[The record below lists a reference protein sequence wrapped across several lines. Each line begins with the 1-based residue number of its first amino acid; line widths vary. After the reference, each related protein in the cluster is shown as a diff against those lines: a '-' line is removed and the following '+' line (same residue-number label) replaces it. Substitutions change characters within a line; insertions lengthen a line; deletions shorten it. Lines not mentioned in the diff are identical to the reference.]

1 MLMGAHA
8 ATLAR
13 KTTLFL
19 LIFIT
24 TVITMSYGA
33 VETDSLLKF
42 KEGLRNSTA
51 LNNWDPM
58 VKPCISNRTNWL
70 GVLCWNGTIWGIKLE
85 HMDLH
90 GIIDIDSLVAL
101 PNFRT
106 LSLMDNKF
114 EGPLPE
120 INKLGK
126 LKALYLSNNFFSG
139 ELSDDAFQGMGSLK
153 RVFLANN
160 LFTGKI
166 PHSLTTLNKLMELR
180 LEGNQFSGQI
190 PDFSHHELKTAN
202 FARNELEGPIP
213 ESLAKVALDSFSGN
227 KDLCGAPLAECS
239 DAQFEAA
246 GVKKKSNKTV
256 LIIMM
261 ILILAGLIIMGI
273 IIITRKKERE
283 RMLRAKSSSIDSNK
297 IISRPYQISDPLESQ
312 RGGGAGGGGGGK
324 TSSTAASLMKKT
336 DLSFMRDD
344 VERFDLNDLLRA
356 SAEVLGSGTFGS
368 SYKASVNRGKAMVVK
383 RYRHMNNVGREEFH
397 EHMVRLGS
405 LDHPNLSRLVAYYY
419 RKEEKLLVY
428 EFVAH
433 GSLASHLHGNNCN
446 RKQRLNWT
454 SRMKIIRGIVRGLSY
469 LYKEI
474 PMVVPHGHLKSSN
487 VLLGP
492 SMTALLTDY
501 ALRPVINPQQAHS
514 TMIAYKTPDYAQH
527 SRTSNKTDIWSLGI
541 LILEILTGRFPEN
554 YLLPTYDS
562 ENNLAAWINQMVR
575 NKKTSE
581 VFDKDMTGAKDNKAE
596 MISML
601 KIGLSCCEEDAE
613 IRYDIN
619 QVLDEVEKLKSNN
632 TAQAYNI
639 RSGNGNDNAVSFS
652 LDR

>member
-13 KTTLFL
+13 KTKL
-19 LIFIT
+19 LTFIV
-24 TVITMSYGA
+24 VIVSLMGMSYGA

-42 KEGLRNSTA
+42 KDGLRNATS
-51 LNNWDPM
+51 LNNWDPA
-58 VKPCISNRTNWL
+58 VKPCISNRTNWY

-90 GIIDIDSLVAL
+90 GTIDIESLVAL

-106 LSLMDNKF
+106 LSLMDNRF
-114 EGPLPE
+114 DGPLPE
-120 INKLGK
+120 IRKLGK
-126 LKALYLSNNFFSG
+126 LKAVYLSNNFFSG
-139 ELSDDAFQGMGSLK
+139 EIPDDAFEGMRSLK

-160 LFTGKI
+160 LFTGHI
-166 PHSLTTLNKLMELR
+166 PTSLTTLRKLMELR
-180 LEGNQFSGQI
+180 LEGNQFRGHI
-190 PDFSHHELKTAN
+190 PDFSDHELKTAN

-213 ESLAKVALDSFSGN
+213 DSLTKMNLDSFSGN
-227 KDLCGAPLAECS
+227 KGLCGAPLEECTDS
-239 DAQFEAA
+239 QLQAA
-246 GVKKKSNKTV
+246 GVKRKSNRT
-256 LIIMM
+256 
-261 ILILAGLIIMGI
+261 ILIAIMVLVLAGLLVMAMIVLC
-273 IIITRKKERE
+273 RKKQKERL
-283 RMLRAKSSSIDSNK
+283 LRAKSSQIDSNK
-297 IISRPYQISDPLESQ
+297 IIQKPYSVAAESVRGDQESQ
-312 RGGGAGGGGGGK
+312 RSGK
-324 TSSTAASLMKKT
+324 ATNTAMMKKT

-344 VERFDLNDLLRA
+344 IERFDLNDLLRA

-433 GSLASHLHGNNCN
+433 GSLASHLHGN
-446 RKQRLNWT
+446 RKQGLNWST
-454 SRMKIIRGIVRGLSY
+454 RLRIIKGIVRGLNY
-469 LYKEI
+469 LYNTL
-474 PMVVPHGHLKSSN
+474 PLVVPHGHLKSSN

-492 SMTALLTDY
+492 SMQALLTDY

-514 TMIAYKTPDYAQH
+514 TMIAYKSPDYAQH
-527 SRTSNKTDIWSLGI
+527 SRTSNKTDIWCLGI

-581 VFDKDMTGAKDNKAE
+581 VFDKDMTGAKDNKAD

-619 QVLDEVEKLKSNN
+619 QVLAEVEKLKEHN

-639 RSGNGNDNAVSFS
+639 RTGNDDAVSFS